1 MEFEDLQAI
10 WDTQN
15 DKPVFAMQDARLLVA
30 LYQQRERSRQRAFRI
45 HFAPMYVAAVCMLA
59 AIVSIIAT
67 FRNIASLMRRFK
79 GRFTHNG
86 FGLGAWDY
94 VGLAVAAGALLAIVA
109 PLYLE
114 RKKHERAQKIFAPTL
129 REELD
134 RGIAQLDFT
143 MSLDRWPRVIR
154 ILSLLSIAVVM
165 ISWEANRAGGNPRP
179 WWSLLWFVL
188 VYVPGGLAWAV
199 ARLQG
204 KLQKRELVGLVRR
217 QRLERRRA
225 LESMRAALDEA
236 RSSLATK
243 SGTKEI

>member
-15 DKPVFAMQDARLLVA
+15 DKPVFAMQDARLLLA
-30 LYQQRERSRQRAFRI
+30 LYQQRERSRQRAFML
-45 HFAPMYVAAVCMLA
+45 HFAPMYVAALAMLTG
-59 AIVSIIAT
+59 IWSLVVVFI
-67 FRNIASLMRRFK
+67 NVNSLMRRFK

-86 FGLGAWDY
+86 FAMSAWDY
-94 VGLAVAAGALLAIVA
+94 VGLAVAVGAILAIVA

-114 RKKHERAQKIFAPTL
+114 RKKHERAQQIFAPTL

-143 MSLDRWPRVIR
+143 ISLDRWPRVIR

-179 WWSLLWFVL
+179 WWSLLGVL
-188 VYVPGGLAWAV
+188 WVFLPAGLALAV
-199 ARLQG
+199 ARIQR
-204 KLQKRELVGLVRR
+204 KLQKREKGLARR

-236 RSSLATK
+236 RSSLATE